1 MLDPSERKCRLQFD
15 IGLSI
20 PEEIISKAKH
30 LKDSLPSRSKVI
42 KLKNISPVA
51 YINVCVYSMS

>member
-15 IGLSI
+15 IELSI

-30 LKDSLPSRSKVI
+30 LKDSLP
-42 KLKNISPVA
+42 ISVK
-51 YINVCVYSMS
+51 SD